1 MIEALRHSFL
11 FADLSEPQLERIA
24 RHAVRVRLGEG
35 EALFEQGDSA
45 DRFYLLCRGQIKLF
59 RLSPAGNEKVIDIVT
74 PGSTFAEALM
84 FLDRPRYP
92 VGAEALQAS
101 EVISIDAGD
110 FADMLRGSVATCFVM
125 MGSMSQR
132 LRALLR
138 EIDELSLHSATSRVA
153 AYLVQNASD
162 QSDAF
167 NLPVAKQTVASRLSV
182 TPETFSRIIKN
193 LSNDG
198 VIQVVG
204 SRVTICDRP
213 ALNQVAET
221 RSTQTDAF

>member
-1 MIEALRHSFL
+1 MENGPAVPDVIIETRPDSR
-11 FADLSEPQLERIA
+11 AD
-24 RHAVRVRLGEG
+24 GE
-35 EALFEQGDSA
+35 
-45 DRFYLLCRGQIKLF
+45 
-59 RLSPAGNEKVIDIVT
+59 
-74 PGSTFAEALM
+74 
-84 FLDRPRYP
+84 
-92 VGAEALQAS
+92 
-101 EVISIDAGD
+101 DA
-110 FADMLRGSVATCFVM
+110 
-125 MGSMSQR
+125 Q
-132 LRALLR
+132 LRAAVETLLR